1 MPAAINPH
9 RPCKLTAEQ
18 VKQIR
23 QNRTGLPAWRLA
35 ELFGVH
41 VRTIDSIRSYRS
53 WAHII
58 NL

>member
-23 QNRTGLPAWRLA
+23 QNHNGLPSWRLA
-35 ELFGVH
+35 ELYGVH
-41 VRTIDSIRSYRS
+41 VRTIDSIRIFRT
-53 WAHII
+53 WA
-58 NL
+58 NV

>member
-23 QNRTGLPAWRLA
+23 QNRQGLPAWKLA
-35 ELFGVH
+35 ECFGVH
-41 VRTIDSIRSYRS
+41 ERTIDQIRTFKT
-53 WAHII
+53 WV